1 MKNIII
7 AALLLISSTSFAG
20 PAITDRCLEK
30 AAVAII
36 IYLDKQEP
44 QADVH
49 LVKDEQGT
57 LTGLTDFEGI
67 YPGLNLGPQ
76 RYDKPRHV
84 TVSFHS
90 DGFIVFAEVLMKD
103 SKNKIICKILSVDS
117 GKDRQH

>member
-7 AALLLISSTSFAG
+7 TALLLVSSTSFAG
-20 PAITDRCLEK
+20 PAITDRCIEK

-36 IYLDKQEP
+36 VYLEKQEP

-57 LTGLTDFEGI
+57 LIGLTDSEGI
-67 YPGLNLGPQ
+67 YPGLDLGPQ
-76 RYDKPRHV
+76 RYDKPRHA

-103 SKNKIICKILSVDS
+103 SKYRSVCKILSVDS
-117 GKDRQH
+117 GQDDQD